1 MDNIYNTSYDR
12 IGYSQ
17 VKIML
22 DFKENFN
29 SKKILIYGYGISGKA
44 CFHYLKKK
52 NKVFIYDDNKKN
64 IPSVTKKKLLKK
76 KF

>member
-1 MDNIYNTSYDR
+1 
-12 IGYSQ
+12 
-17 VKIML
+17 ML